1 MARFD
6 RGFTLVE
13 VLVALVIVAMAIPA
27 LLMRIGN
34 MATTT
39 MHTKEVAIAYWVAEN
54 HLAEIHITRQL
65 QRTTPTGRMAD
76 DVRMAGEVWDRVVE
90 TEPTPLPGMLRLRV
104 SVRAQGGET
113 DLVELSGFILEQ

>member
-1 MARFD
+1 MARSE

-34 MATTT
+34 MASTT

-54 HLAEIHITRQL
+54 QLAELHITRQL
-65 QRTTPTGRMAD
+65 QKITPTGRMAD
-76 DVRMAGEVWDRVVE
+76 DVTMAGEVWDRAVE

-104 SVRAQGGET
+104 SVRSQGGES

>member
-1 MARFD
+1 MRSE

-27 LLMRIGN
+27 MLLRIGS

-54 HLAEIHITRQL
+54 QLAEMWVTQQL
-65 QRTTPTGRMAD
+65 QRTVPSGRIKD
-76 DVRMAGEVWDRVVE
+76 DVKMAGETWDRVVE
-90 TEPTPLPGMLRLRV
+90 TEPTPLPGMLRIRV
-104 SVRAQGGET
+104 EVSAQGN
-113 DLVELSGFILEQ
+113 DRPLVELSGFVLEQ

>member
-1 MARFD
+1 MRSE

-27 LLMRIGN
+27 MLMRIGS

-54 HLAEIHITRQL
+54 QLAELWVTQQL
-65 QRTTPTGRMAD
+65 QRTVPSGRIKD
-76 DVRMAGEVWDRVVE
+76 DVEMAGETWDRVVE
-90 TEPTPLPGMLRLRV
+90 TEPTPLPGMLRIRV
-104 SVRAQGGET
+104 EVSSQSSDRP
-113 DLVELSGFILEQ
+113 LVELSGFVLEQ